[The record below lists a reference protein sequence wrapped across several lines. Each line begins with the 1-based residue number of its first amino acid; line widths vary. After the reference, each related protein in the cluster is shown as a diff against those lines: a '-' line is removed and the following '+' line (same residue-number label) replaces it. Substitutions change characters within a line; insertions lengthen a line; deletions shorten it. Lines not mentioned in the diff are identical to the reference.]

1 MSAESAKAAAVT
13 PPVAEAQNVIVR
25 ATVTSAERIQIPDA
39 WRKVGVT
46 LQAEGADVYVIFGDS
61 TVAADNTATST
72 LTGEEVTAYDGGE
85 CIMIPDGSER
95 YCDLS
100 QIDRHGQAVYLSHIA
115 SATGGYVRV
124 WRSTGKA

>member
-13 PPVAEAQNVIVR
+13 PPVAAAQNVIVR
-25 ATVTSAERIQIPDA
+25 SAVTSAERIQIPDA
-39 WRKVGVT
+39 WRKAGIT
-46 LQAEGADVYVIFGDS
+46 IQADGADVYVLLGDS
-61 TVAADNTATST
+61 TVAADSTATST
-72 LTGEEVTAYDGGE
+72 LTSEEVTAYDGGE
-85 CIMIPDGSER
+85 CVKIPDGSER

-100 QIDRHGQAVYLSHIA
+100 QIDRHGQAIYLSHIA